1 MIDNSKISK
10 PELIEEKIS
19 IEFSGEEFD
28 EILKY
33 QETLE
38 KATVQSAILNAI
50 RIATEG
56 SPFFR

>member
-1 MIDNSKISK
+1 MIDNSQISK
-10 PELIEEKIS
+10 PEMMEEKLS

-38 KATVQSAILNAI
+38 NATVQSAILNAI
-50 RIATEG
+50 RIATE
-56 SPFFR
+56 

>member
-1 MIDNSKISK
+1 MKEI
-10 PELIEEKIS
+10 IS
-19 IEFSGEEFD
+19 IDFSEEEYD

-38 KATVQSAILNAI
+38 NATVQSAILNAI

-56 SPFFR
+56 SPLFR